1 MKGAVIMSEIKIYTL
16 EEVMDILHV
25 TQRTMYRY
33 IKTGK
38 LKAVKIGKYWRVSPE
53 ALQDFIKN
61 GTETQA

>member
-1 MKGAVIMSEIKIYTL
+1 LKGAVIMSEIKIYTL